1 MMRAVPF
8 FSALITPEVERR
20 GRSGVRSRLAARAQS
35 IAAGAVIPFAVLG
48 VWSLAVTL
56 HLMRPQ
62 ILPAPLTVWQTGVA
76 LRSGGDL
83 LAALT
88 ISLNRVMLGLLI
100 GGSLGLILGTAMG
113 RSQTLDAYLGP
124 TLRTICQIPT
134 IAWLPV
140 FMLVFGIGEELK
152 LAIIAK
158 ATFFPLLLNSFA
170 GVRTAPARF
179 HEVADV
185 LELNAGQ
192 RLRLVTIP
200 AALPLLVAG
209 LRLALSNAWHVLI
222 VVEMLASAAGIGHL
236 MAWSRT
242 LFQLDVVFV
251 TIAVIGATGWLMD
264 AGMRWIERRLMPW
277 SLTA

>member
-1 MMRAVPF
+1 MIRSEPFVHAPAVRERAPQR
-8 FSALITPEVERR
+8 ERTWKGTR
-20 GRSGVRSRLAARAQS
+20 ARTLS
-35 IAAGAVIPFAVLG
+35 IATGAVLPLTVLA
-48 VWSLAVTL
+48 VWSIAVAL

-62 ILPAPLTVWQTGVA
+62 ILPSPLTVWRTGID
-76 LRSGGDL
+76 LLTGGDL
-83 LAALT
+83 FAALAV
-88 ISLNRVMLGLLI
+88 SLQRVVLGLVI
-100 GGSLGLILGTAMG
+100 GGAIGFVAGIATG
-113 RSQTLDAYLGP
+113 RSRTLDAYFGP
-124 TLRTICQIPT
+124 VMRMVCQIPT

-152 LAIIAK
+152 LAVIAK
-158 ATFFPLLLNSFA
+158 AVFYPIFLNSFA
-170 GVRTAPARF
+170 GMRTASIRY

-185 LELNAGQ
+185 LELSAGQ

-200 AALPLLVAG
+200 AALPLIASG

-251 TIAVIGATGWLMD
+251 TIVVIGATGWLMD
-264 AGMRWIERRLMPW
+264 AGMRRLEARLTPW
-277 SLTA
+277 SVSE

>member
-1 MMRAVPF
+1 VIRAVPF
-8 FSALITPEVERR
+8 FSSLIAPDVERR
-20 GRSGVRSRLAARAQS
+20 QFSDVRSRIAARALS
-35 IAAGAVIPFAVLG
+35 IATGAVLPLAVLG
-48 VWSLAVTL
+48 IWSLAVAF

-76 LRSGGDL
+76 LLSGGDL

-88 ISLNRVMLGLLI
+88 ISLNRVLLGLLI

-124 TLRTICQIPT
+124 MLRTICQIPT

-140 FMLVFGIGEELK
+140 FMLIFGIGEELK

-158 ATFFPLLLNSFA
+158 ATFFPLMLNSFA
-170 GVRTAPARF
+170 GARTAPTRF

-185 LELNAGQ
+185 LELNGWQ

-251 TIAVIGATGWLMD
+251 TIVVIGATGWLMD

-277 SLTA
+277 SLPA